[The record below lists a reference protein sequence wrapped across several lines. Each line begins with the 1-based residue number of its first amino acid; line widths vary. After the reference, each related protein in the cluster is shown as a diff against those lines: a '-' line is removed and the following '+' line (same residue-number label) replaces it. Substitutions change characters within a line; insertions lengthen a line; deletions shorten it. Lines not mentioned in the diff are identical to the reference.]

1 MKGEN
6 KFTKGKIDQL
16 KILVRKFSRANE
28 ASIRKDIRR
37 QFRKL
42 GFHVSDFGIQNID
55 SGKFESLIRSGRI
68 QGNSKIITQSPR
80 TKASYTI
87 NKPIEKSVNINLL
100 EEKLIN
106 GNFIS
111 ADDLDSKN
119 SLNSKGFYCI
129 KIKEKAVFPP
139 RYQRHLTNNNHRII
153 YIGKAENATFKKR
166 FLGQELRARGHG
178 TFFRSIGAVLDYTP
192 EAGSLLSYRNKN
204 NYKFSPKNENKIINW
219 INSNLEVNWVSY
231 SGDFAIEADLIK
243 KYKPLLND
251 THNPHRLT
259 ELREDKANCRSIA
272 CQDNNT

>member
-6 KFTKGKIDQL
+6 KFTKEEIEQL

-28 ASIRKDIRR
+28 ASTRKTIRS
-37 QFRKL
+37 QFRKI

-68 QGNSKIITQSPR
+68 QSSSKIIIQNQR
-80 TKASYTI
+80 TKESLTI
-87 NKPIEKSVNINLL
+87 NKQIKKPSNINLL

-111 ADDLDSKN
+111 AGDLDSKN
-119 SLNSKGFYCI
+119 SLNNKGFYCI
-129 KIKEKAVFPP
+129 KTKEKAVLPP
-139 RYQRHLTNNNHRII
+139 RYQGHLINNNHRII
-153 YIGKAENATFKKR
+153 YIGKAENATLKKR
-166 FLGQELRARGHG
+166 LLGQELRARGHG
-178 TFFRSIGAVLDYTP
+178 TFFRSIGAVLEFTP
-192 EAGSLLSYRNKN
+192 EPGSLLNYKNKN

-219 INSNLEVNWVSY
+219 INSNLEVNWISY

-251 THNPHRLT
+251 THNPYRLT

-272 CQDNNT
+272 CQDNNI